1 MRSCRL
7 VRRCYPARPCGFVS
21 RLLSCVVI
29 AAVVAS
35 GASAFGIDLENPP
48 TPGVVGMPYKYVF
61 IAKKGAPPYAFWLD
75 AGELP
80 PGLKIDPDGTMSGT
94 PTRPGYW
101 EFTVGASQYDGSE
114 SQWGTSV
121 TIRDRL
127 NLTTPSLRGATLGV
141 PYSAT
146 LTVVGTGGKGMGWKV
161 VSGSLPPGL
170 TLVDGLP
177 GGTPTGETT
186 ISGTATAVGTYTFQ
200 VKVGDTDGFVPDRS
214 VTKQFTIT
222 VAAQLTATGAATLPT
237 GIQGKAY
244 SATPATA
251 SGGLAPLTWSVSGGG
266 LPAGVALDPATGAL
280 RGIPTSFGTFPFA
293 LSVSDASG
301 QTATVNASIT
311 VIRALDVRTT
321 KLRPAKVGAAY
332 SATVRTVGGQAP
344 VRFALTG
351 GKLPA
356 GLKLN
361 TKTGVVSGKA
371 KKDGTFGFR
380 VTATDALGQRSSER
394 ITLLVRP

>member
-1 MRSCRL
+1 MRTRVALALTSLL
-7 VRRCYPARPCGFVS
+7 V
-21 RLLSCVVI
+21 
-29 AAVVAS
+29 AAVTAG

-48 TPGVVGMPYKYVF
+48 TPGVVGIPYKYVF

-94 PTRPGYW
+94 PEVPGYW

-114 SQWGTSV
+114 TQWGTTV

-127 NLTTPSLRGATLGV
+127 NLTTPSLKGAILGT
-141 PYSAT
+141 PYSAL

-186 ISGTATAVGTYTFQ
+186 ISGTPTTVGTYTFT
-200 VKVGDTDGFVPDRS
+200 VKVGDTDGFLPDRS
-214 VTKQFTIT
+214 VTKQFTVA
-222 VAAQLTATGAATLPT
+222 VAAQLSATGAASLPT
-237 GIQGKAY
+237 GIQGKPY

-251 SGGLAPLTWSVSGGG
+251 SGGLAPLTWSVSGGAI
-266 LPAGVALDPATGAL
+266 PAGLTLDPATGVV
-280 RGIPTSFGTFPFA
+280 RGVPTGFGTFSFSLRVA
-293 LSVSDASG
+293 DASG
-301 QTATVNASIT
+301 QIATADGSIT
-311 VIRALDVRTT
+311 IVRALDLRTT
-321 KLRPAKVGAAY
+321 KLRPASVGDAY
-332 SATVRTVGGQAP
+332 SAALRTVGGQAP
-344 VRFALTG
+344 LRFAITG
-351 GKLPA
+351 GKLPD

-361 TKTGVVSGKA
+361 AKTGLVNGKA
-371 KKDGTFGFR
+371 KDAGTFRFR
-380 VTATDALGQRSSER
+380 GTVTDALGQRSSER
-394 ITLLVRP
+394 ITLVVRP